1 MKNKVSLRQVKLL
14 ENPKAKIILANNS
27 EAEMMIDLTRKLDE
41 AIKELKDKAGSIY
54 EYADVAQNL
63 KAIQQIILYNS
74 EFLKELYKNL
84 NKQYN
89 EPTSIALIKE
99 NK

>member
-1 MKNKVSLRQVKLL
+1 MVVYYGGYRVLI
-14 ENPKAKIILANNS
+14 PIG
-27 EAEMMIDLTRKLDE
+27 EMMIDLTRKLDE